1 MSILIL
7 AVCGAKD
14 AVDLNRLIYLLLT
27 IQLNRL
33 TVFWVPLLPKS
44 LSIACWLVKKTHYTC
59 NYICSAYIM
68 AVHDITGVRAMST
81 IQIRVDDELKK
92 EAYQAFEKLNL
103 SPSDALR
110 LFLRY
115 VAENE
120 KLPFAEVSVMVS
132 EDDEDA
138 DILAVVRE
146 RLKNPTRRIRVNV
159 DDL

>member
-1 MSILIL
+1 
-7 AVCGAKD
+7 
-14 AVDLNRLIYLLLT
+14 
-27 IQLNRL
+27 
-33 TVFWVPLLPKS
+33 
-44 LSIACWLVKKTHYTC
+44 
-59 NYICSAYIM
+59 
-68 AVHDITGVRAMST
+68 MST

-92 EAYQAFEKLNL
+92 NAYRALEKLQL

-120 KLPFAEVSVMVS
+120 KLPFSEVSVMVS
-132 EDDEDA
+132 EEDEDA

-146 RLKNPTRRIRVNV
+146 RIKNPSKRIRVTL

>member
-1 MSILIL
+1 
-7 AVCGAKD
+7 
-14 AVDLNRLIYLLLT
+14 
-27 IQLNRL
+27 
-33 TVFWVPLLPKS
+33 
-44 LSIACWLVKKTHYTC
+44 
-59 NYICSAYIM
+59 
-68 AVHDITGVRAMST
+68 MST
-81 IQIRVDDELKK
+81 IQVRVDEELKK
-92 EAYQAFEKLNL
+92 NAYQALEKLQL

-120 KLPFAEVSVMVS
+120 KLPFSEVSIMVS

-146 RLKNPTRRIRVNV
+146 RIKNPSKRIRVSL

>member
-1 MSILIL
+1 
-7 AVCGAKD
+7 
-14 AVDLNRLIYLLLT
+14 
-27 IQLNRL
+27 
-33 TVFWVPLLPKS
+33 
-44 LSIACWLVKKTHYTC
+44 
-59 NYICSAYIM
+59 
-68 AVHDITGVRAMST
+68 MST
-81 IQIRVDDELKK
+81 IQIRVDEELKK

-120 KLPFAEVSVMVS
+120 KLPFTEVSVMVS
-132 EDDEDA
+132 DDEDA

-146 RLKNPTRRIRVNV
+146 RLKHPARRIRVNV

>member
-1 MSILIL
+1 
-7 AVCGAKD
+7 
-14 AVDLNRLIYLLLT
+14 
-27 IQLNRL
+27 
-33 TVFWVPLLPKS
+33 
-44 LSIACWLVKKTHYTC
+44 
-59 NYICSAYIM
+59 
-68 AVHDITGVRAMST
+68 MST
-81 IQIRVDDELKK
+81 IQVRVDEELKK
-92 EAYQAFEKLNL
+92 NAYRALEKLQL

-120 KLPFAEVSVMVS
+120 KLPFSEVSIMVS

-146 RLKNPTRRIRVNV
+146 RIKNPSKRIRVSL

>member
-1 MSILIL
+1 
-7 AVCGAKD
+7 
-14 AVDLNRLIYLLLT
+14 
-27 IQLNRL
+27 
-33 TVFWVPLLPKS
+33 
-44 LSIACWLVKKTHYTC
+44 
-59 NYICSAYIM
+59 
-68 AVHDITGVRAMST
+68 MST

-92 EAYQAFEKLNL
+92 EAYQTFEKLNL

-146 RLKNPTRRIRVNV
+146 RLKNPARRVRVNV
-159 DDL
+159 DDI

>member
-1 MSILIL
+1 
-7 AVCGAKD
+7 
-14 AVDLNRLIYLLLT
+14 
-27 IQLNRL
+27 
-33 TVFWVPLLPKS
+33 
-44 LSIACWLVKKTHYTC
+44 
-59 NYICSAYIM
+59 
-68 AVHDITGVRAMST
+68 MST

-92 EAYQAFEKLNL
+92 DAYQAFEKLNL

-120 KLPFAEVSVMVS
+120 KLPFSEVSVMVS

-146 RLKNPTRRIRVNV
+146 RLKNPARRIRVNV